1 MTVSAADREAA
12 LAPLLMKLGARD
24 KITPEEERILGDS
37 ISEIRDLPAGKTIV
51 RAGVD
56 VHQCTL
62 LIEGIVCR
70 YSDLADGQ
78 RQIMELHV
86 GGDFLDLHSF
96 LLKQLEHNVASMTPV
111 RLAFVPHAEMKKVT
125 EEQPHLTRM
134 LWFSTL
140 LDAAIHR
147 EAILSMGRRSALSR
161 LAHLMCELEVRLE
174 VIGRAT
180 RAGYSLDLTQAELAD
195 CTGLTSIHVNRMLK
209 KLRDDGLMTFRSGEV
224 VIHDWD
230 GLAKVAEFDPAYLY
244 LEQRER

>member
-1 MTVSAADREAA
+1 MPLTAADREAA
-12 LAPLLMKLGARD
+12 LAPLLMKLRARD
-24 KITPEEERILGDS
+24 RISAEEERILAES
-37 ISEIRDLPAGKTIV
+37 ISDIKELSAGKTIV
-51 RAGVD
+51 PAGVD

-70 YSDLADGQ
+70 YRDLADGQ

-86 GGDFLDLHSF
+86 SGDFLDLHSF
-96 LLKQLEHNVASMTPV
+96 LLKQLEHNVASMTAV
-111 RLAFVPHAEMKKVT
+111 RMAFVPHSEMKKIT

-134 LWFSTL
+134 LRFSTL

-161 LAHLMCELEVRLE
+161 LAHLMCELAVRMEL
-174 VIGRAT
+174 VGRAT
-180 RAGYSLDLTQAELAD
+180 RARYALDLTQAELAD

-209 KLRDDGLMTFRSGEV
+209 KLRDDGLMTFRGGEV
-224 VIHDWD
+224 VIHDWN
-230 GLAKVAEFDPAYLY
+230 GLARVAEFDPSYLY

>member
-1 MTVSAADREAA
+1 MTVSASDREAA
-12 LAPLLMKLGARD
+12 LAPLLMKLRARD
-24 KITPEEERILGDS
+24 RITPEEEKILGDS
-37 ISEIRDLPAGKTIV
+37 ISEIRELPPGKTIV
-51 RAGVD
+51 PAGVD

-111 RLAFVPHAEMKKVT
+111 RLAFVPHSAMKKVT

-161 LAHLMCELEVRLE
+161 LAHLMCELEVRMEL
-174 VIGRAT
+174 IGRAT

-230 GLAKVAEFDPAYLY
+230 RLTKVAEFDPTYLY

>member
-1 MTVSAADREAA
+1 MTPSAADRQEA
-12 LAPLLMKLGARD
+12 LATLLMKLRARD
-24 KITPEEERILGDS
+24 RISAEEERILLGS
-37 ISEIRDLPAGKTIV
+37 ISEIRELPPGKTIV

-56 VHQCTL
+56 VENCTL
-62 LIEGIVCR
+62 LVEGIVCR
-70 YSDLADGQ
+70 YRDLADGQ

-86 GGDFLDLHSF
+86 TGDFLDLHSF
-96 LLKQLEHNVASMTPV
+96 LLKQLEHDVGSMTKV
-111 RLAFVPHAEMKKVT
+111 RLAFVPHKAVREIT
-125 EEQPHLTRM
+125 ETQPHLARM

-147 EAILSMGRRSALSR
+147 EKILSMGRRSALSR
-161 LAHLMCELEVRLE
+161 LAHLMCELEVRMEL
-174 VIGRAT
+174 VGRAT
-180 RAGYSLDLTQAELAD
+180 RAGFTLDLTQAELAD

-230 GLAKVAEFDPAYLY
+230 GLARVAEFDPKYLY